1 MSGVL
6 SVDEILRKIKVGSGA
21 WRDIIPSDQHGRF
34 VERVQQAVSI
44 YLGLVR
50 PKDLRDELER
60 FEKATRSRSALIG
73 QLVSGLSVD
82 ARSILANPNP
92 LPPSPNNAAA
102 EEEYYNDIR
111 SRLIRAQRWSPEGK
125 KRRWHTE
132 IVGPPRKMGRPLDA
146 KIDVLVS
153 FICFAYAQAVEK
165 PAAGSWSEG
174 KESAIEKIV
183 EDVFANLGIDADYS
197 AKKAVQRHIERRNSS
212 DSSS

>member
-6 SVDEILRKIKVGSGA
+6 SVDEILRNIKVGSGA

-34 VERVQQAVSI
+34 VERVQQAVMI

-60 FEKATRSRSALIG
+60 FEKATRSPSALIG

-82 ARSILANPNP
+82 ARSILANPDP

-132 IVGPPRKMGRPLDA
+132 IVGPPRKMGRPLDE

-153 FICFAYAQAVEK
+153 LICFAYAQAVEK

>member
-82 ARSILANPNP
+82 ARSILANPDP

-102 EEEYYNDIR
+102 EEEYYNDIG
-111 SRLIRAQRWSPEGK
+111 RA
-125 KRRWHTE
+125 
-132 IVGPPRKMGRPLDA
+132 
-146 KIDVLVS
+146 
-153 FICFAYAQAVEK
+153 
-165 PAAGSWSEG
+165 
-174 KESAIEKIV
+174 
-183 EDVFANLGIDADYS
+183 
-197 AKKAVQRHIERRNSS
+197 
-212 DSSS
+212 